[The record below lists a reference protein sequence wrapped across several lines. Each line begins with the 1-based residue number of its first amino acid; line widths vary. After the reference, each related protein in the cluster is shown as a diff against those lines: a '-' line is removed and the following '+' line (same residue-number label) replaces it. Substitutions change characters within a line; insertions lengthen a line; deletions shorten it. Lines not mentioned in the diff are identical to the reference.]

1 MLGGNLG
8 SLLYGDVS
16 VMGRIFISFRFA
28 VGIVVNAKEEEEE
41 ADGIVTSMDTTCT
54 GYKMEIGLDR
64 TNIMTNNPDNLQR
77 EMLEEVKS
85 FKY

>member
-28 VGIVVNAKEEEEE
+28 VGIVVNAKEEEE
-41 ADGIVTSMDTTCT
+41 ADGIVTSMD
-54 GYKMEIGLDR
+54 
-64 TNIMTNNPDNLQR
+64 
-77 EMLEEVKS
+77 S
-85 FKY
+85 A